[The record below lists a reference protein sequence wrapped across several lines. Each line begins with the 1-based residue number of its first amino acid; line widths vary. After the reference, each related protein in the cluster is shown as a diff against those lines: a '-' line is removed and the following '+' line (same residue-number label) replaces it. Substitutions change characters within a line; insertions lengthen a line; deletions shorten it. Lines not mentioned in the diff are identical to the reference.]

1 MYVKYLNVSSH
12 FVYWAFCNGKMIMHS
27 HEKTLSWCPSLRD
40 WVQRCGYTGAVRGH
54 RKVSQFLLTAGPFGN
69 DLTFCLW
76 SCFSWLSLYLEF
88 SLLFSTVMLK
98 EAFLIPSMFPS
109 FFHSD
114 IPSATFFLSIQLFFS
129 LPPFSISLLFDLLG
143 YCSFCI
149 FSVPEKGLLV
159 TSASFWHN
167 PTHSLT
173 YHVSRKEMMICF
185 SIKPRSLFYA
195 MRCSSTQNPSCL
207 GKRWSFF
214 ISLCLSIQMYNVLHW
229 GKTFPLTS
237 SKQSLCAL
245 KHEIQLPISL
255 SWLT

>member
-40 WVQRCGYTGAVRGH
+40 WMQRCGYTGAVRGH

-109 FFHSD
+109 SFHSE
-114 IPSATFFLSIQLFFS
+114 IPSATFFSLNPTLLLSPSLLRY
-129 LPPFSISLLFDLLG
+129 LPPFWSSRLLFILHLQ
-143 YCSFCI
+143 C
-149 FSVPEKGLLV
+149 
-159 TSASFWHN
+159 T
-167 PTHSLT
+167 
-173 YHVSRKEMMICF
+173 RKRPPGHIG
-185 SIKPRSLFYA
+185 IILA
-195 MRCSSTQNPSCL
+195 
-207 GKRWSFF
+207 WS
-214 ISLCLSIQMYNVLHW
+214 Y
-229 GKTFPLTS
+229 P
-237 SKQSLCAL
+237 
-245 KHEIQLPISL
+245 
-255 SWLT
+255 